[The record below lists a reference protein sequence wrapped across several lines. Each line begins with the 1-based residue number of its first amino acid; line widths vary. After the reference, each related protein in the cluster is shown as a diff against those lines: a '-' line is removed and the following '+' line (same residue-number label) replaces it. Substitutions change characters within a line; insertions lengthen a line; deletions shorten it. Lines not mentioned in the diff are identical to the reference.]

1 MSIFSSLMR
10 KKLRCHKCGRTIYRR
25 RLKSQSIV
33 ASGNDPR
40 VWQNDLALE
49 CVSCKR
55 TTCNTCAKK
64 AAQAIGEAKPICPT
78 CNGALR

>member
-1 MSIFSSLMR
+1 MSIFSRLMH
-10 KKLRCHKCGRTIYRR
+10 KKLRCHKCGRTIYGR

-40 VWQNDLALE
+40 IWQNDLALE

-64 AAQAIGEAKPICPT
+64 AAQAIGEGKPICPS